1 MPQKKSE
8 TPNYRGQHVAIIPI
22 FFNEPPDLTGWCEGK
37 PGAGRVIAVKSV
49 LYSDGS
55 SKRFYKMKPETKIT
69 PITKAEAKKL
79 IKRAQRN
86 LKVKELR

>member
-1 MPQKKSE
+1 VNRAPK
-8 TPNYRGQHVAIIPI
+8 PYLGIHAVIPV
-22 FFNEPPDLTGWCEGK
+22 FFNEPPDLTGWAEGK

-69 PITKAEAKKL
+69 PITKAEANKL
-79 IKRAQRN
+79 MKATKRRLAKR
-86 LKVKELR
+86 VKETR